1 MAQDKD
7 IWKTIFVHE
16 NNQEISF
23 KENGKLDSKYLIAV
37 VNIEYT
43 NRQRHFK
50 RLYIQNNHIESIE
63 ENDFDGI
70 RFDEI
75 SIKFCPK
82 LKQIH
87 WNAFGQQS
95 KLIKKFNSFY
105 YLPDLTSKPNTDYDL
120 FKLINSLICC
130 EEIEMFSFY
139 NELQLIKLNNLKT
152 FIFCG
157 YSSIK
162 IESICDFAFYE
173 CDQIQLINFHQN
185 HISFISE
192 NAFYFRSSN
201 HRILQV
207 NLCDNKMNQSSFAS
221 NCFSH
226 FKRPTKLHLYHNKI
240 RYLDVQMFKSLL
252 NVSQQNQVGI
262 TKVNFNEKHF
272 QNRWIQKLYKKRI
285 ILI

>member
-37 VNIEYT
+37 VNIKYT
-43 NRQRHFK
+43 NPQRHFK

-95 KLIKKFNSFY
+95 KLIKKGGIGM
-105 YLPDLTSKPNTDYDL
+105 T
-120 FKLINSLICC
+120 
-130 EEIEMFSFY
+130 
-139 NELQLIKLNNLKT
+139 
-152 FIFCG
+152 
-157 YSSIK
+157 
-162 IESICDFAFYE
+162 
-173 CDQIQLINFHQN
+173 
-185 HISFISE
+185 
-192 NAFYFRSSN
+192 
-201 HRILQV
+201 
-207 NLCDNKMNQSSFAS
+207 
-221 NCFSH
+221 
-226 FKRPTKLHLYHNKI
+226 
-240 RYLDVQMFKSLL
+240 
-252 NVSQQNQVGI
+252 VSYCPI
-262 TKVNFNEKHF
+262 
-272 QNRWIQKLYKKRI
+272 
-285 ILI
+285 